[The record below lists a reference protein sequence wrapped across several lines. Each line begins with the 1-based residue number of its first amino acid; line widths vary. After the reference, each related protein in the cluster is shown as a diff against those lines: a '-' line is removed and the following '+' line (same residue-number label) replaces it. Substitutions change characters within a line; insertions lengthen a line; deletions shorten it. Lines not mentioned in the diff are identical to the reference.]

1 MNQNHKD
8 FLQAYNEIDNFLRNQ
23 LQAGRDKGFVQ
34 VLREFDK
41 RKYRVRA
48 IDELIRLAELRNF
61 ISHDKKIVEPI
72 VEVPDK
78 TVKQICAIRDS
89 LLKPRLCGD
98 LYKRTVHKLAPSD
111 KISNLLEKIRQY
123 DFSQFPVYDE
133 SRLVGLVTENGIT
146 KWISSHMAEQ
156 GSLVELGDHTVDE
169 VLNCDEK
176 RQAFALIGRTQPVD
190 AVLTFFEQQRK
201 LEAVIITEN
210 GRDGESPLGIATVY
224 DVVRY
229 RQ

>member
-1 MNQNHKD
+1 MNQNHID
-8 FLQAYNEIDNFLRNQ
+8 FLEAYNQIDAFFRVELRVDD
-23 LQAGRDKGFVQ
+23 RVSFVE
-34 VLREFDK
+34 VLREFCDK
-41 RKYRVRA
+41 RYRFHSRH
-48 IDELIRLAELRNF
+48 ELERLAKLRNF
-61 ISHDKKIVEPI
+61 IVHEKQINEPI

-98 LYKRTVHKLAPSD
+98 LYKRTVHKLAPGD
-111 KISNLLEKIRQY
+111 KISNLLEKIRQH